1 MLRNHTARG
10 EGAWHATIG
19 DMVTKMRDIE
29 IFIQKACA
37 IL

>member
-19 DMVTKMRDIE
+19 VMVTKMRDVA
-29 IFIQKACA
+29 IFIQKACV